1 MLPIRQRPNNSIIKI
16 DNVEKQ
22 TYSDQTGRLPVT
34 SIRVYECIIV
44 MCNKDS
50 DAILVKPIKLAK
62 ETELTSTL
70 SIL

>member
-44 MCNKDS
+44 MYNKDS